1 MRTFQLHSYQKQ
13 VILGTLLGTS
23 CCRKHPRGKNHSLYM
38 RATDDL
44 NWFRVKC
51 KHLEEYARDPYS
63 EGHTWE
69 SCSNSMW
76 NDFRELCYDE
86 KSGKKR
92 VNMPWLDTLSDV
104 GLSVWFLDKGGIC
117 GNKAYIR
124 VANLEDHDTIKRW
137 FGEVSYPC
145 QIKKKIVVFD
155 PEVSK
160 RLLKAIT
167 PCFPKYLQERSN
179 PYRVRKYL

>member
-1 MRTFQLHSYQKQ
+1 MRTFQLHSLQKQ

-51 KHLEEYARDPYS
+51 GHLGEYARDPYS
-63 EGHTWE
+63 ESLTWE
-69 SCSNSMW
+69 SCSHSMW
-76 NDFRELCYDE
+76 NDFRDLCYTD
-86 KSGKKR
+86 GRKKA
-92 VNMPWLDTLSDV
+92 NMEWLDTLSDL

-124 VANLEDHDTIKRW
+124 VANLEDHEIIQRW
-137 FGEVSYPC
+137 FNEVNYPC
-145 QIKKKIVVFD
+145 QIKKKIAVFD
-155 PEVSK
+155 PETSK

-167 PCFPKYLQERSN
+167 PCFPKYLLDKTDR
-179 PYRVRKYL
+179 YRVRKYL